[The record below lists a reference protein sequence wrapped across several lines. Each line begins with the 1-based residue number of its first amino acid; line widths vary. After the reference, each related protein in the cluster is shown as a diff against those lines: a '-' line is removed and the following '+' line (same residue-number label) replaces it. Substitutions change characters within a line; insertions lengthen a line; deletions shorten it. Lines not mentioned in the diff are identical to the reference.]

1 MQPVQTVN
9 TRRNLSI
16 ALLSIVTAGLLFV
29 AGESA
34 VRASETGTLQEQ
46 SDGLMKNVEEMMA
59 HGGMG
64 DTNAIVHHCGE
75 AARYAEILLKE
86 LSASDPRMSQAMASL
101 NEVVRHCRRVSEI
114 GRHADPGLLLNP
126 AIKARAAARESI
138 KSLGLLKAN
147 KS

>member
-1 MQPVQTVN
+1 MQPVQTIK
-9 TRRNLSI
+9 TRMNLSI
-16 ALLSIVTAGLLFV
+16 VLMGVITAGLLFAVEESV
-29 AGESA
+29 A
-34 VRASETGTLQEQ
+34 RASEAGNLQEQ

-86 LSASDPRMSQAMASL
+86 LSASDPPMNQAMASL

-138 KSLGLLKAN
+138 KSLSLL
-147 KS
+147 

>member
-1 MQPVQTVN
+1 MQPVQTIK
-9 TRRNLSI
+9 TRLNLSI
-16 ALLSIVTAGLLFV
+16 VLMGVITAGMLFAV
-29 AGESA
+29 EESV
-34 VRASETGTLQEQ
+34 VRASEAGNLQEQ

-75 AARYAEILLKE
+75 ASRHAEILLKE
-86 LSASDPRMSQAMASL
+86 LSASDPGMNQAMASL

-126 AIKARAAARESI
+126 AIKARAAAHESI